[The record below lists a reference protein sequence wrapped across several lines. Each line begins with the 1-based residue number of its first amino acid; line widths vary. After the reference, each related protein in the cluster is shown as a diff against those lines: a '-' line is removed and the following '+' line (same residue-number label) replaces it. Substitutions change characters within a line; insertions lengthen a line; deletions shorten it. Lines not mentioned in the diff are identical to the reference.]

1 MWGDVR
7 DEGDGAELIASALIG
22 TFHIVISTG
31 QSIAGGSSIPQPFSQ
46 IPLMSDSG
54 FSHAL
59 VQVPGSMSNIGPGFD
74 CMGIALQVY
83 NQISVTR
90 QEGGGISPDHP
101 MVATTAARFFA
112 EAVAESFSF
121 SWTIEG
127 EVPISRGLGSSV
139 TLRQGILQGLNA
151 LLGEPLDKGV
161 LFRLGA
167 ELEGHPD
174 NASAGVYGGFTCTN
188 AAGTCLYHSV
198 DPRLKFLVLVPERE
212 LLTEAARQVLPESLS
227 HEHAVISLGNACV
240 ITSAFASQQYEALRG
255 SFLDHFHQPYRQVT
269 NPGLAEVIAAAES
282 AGALGGF
289 LSGSGSSIACP
300 AQEEGVPLRRI
311 AEAMQKA
318 YSVVGPSRLL
328 VLEADNEGAKTLKV
342 S

>member
-1 MWGDVR
+1 M
-7 DEGDGAELIASALIG
+7 
-22 TFHIVISTG
+22 
-31 QSIAGGSSIPQPFSQ
+31 
-46 IPLMSDSG
+46 
-54 FSHAL
+54 
-59 VQVPGSMSNIGPGFD
+59 
-74 CMGIALQVY
+74 
-83 NQISVTR
+83 
-90 QEGGGISPDHP
+90 
-101 MVATTAARFFA
+101 
-112 EAVAESFSF
+112 
-121 SWTIEG
+121 
-127 EVPISRGLGSSV
+127 
-139 TLRQGILQGLNA
+139 
-151 LLGEPLDKGV
+151 
-161 LFRLGA
+161 
-167 ELEGHPD
+167 
-174 NASAGVYGGFTCTN
+174 
-188 AAGTCLYHSV
+188 
-198 DPRLKFLVLVPERE
+198 PERE